1 MGNCN
6 NCILSPIC
14 DEDQTHVCQ
23 ADIIN
28 NIPDKCR
35 FCEVRRERPVEKGG
49 ECLREE
55 DSSIAKRSTIKPE

>member
-28 NIPDKCR
+28 NIPDKCK
-35 FCEVRRERPVEKGG
+35 FREMRWECPVERGG
-49 ECLREE
+49 ECVRDNME
-55 DSSIAKRSTIKPE
+55 DL